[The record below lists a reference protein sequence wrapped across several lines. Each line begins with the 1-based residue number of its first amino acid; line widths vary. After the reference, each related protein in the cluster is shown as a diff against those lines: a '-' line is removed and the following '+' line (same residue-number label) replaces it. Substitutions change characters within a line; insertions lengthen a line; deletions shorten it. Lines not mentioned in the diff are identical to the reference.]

1 MANMQTT
8 IPNTQP
14 NVSPWAQGAAVF
26 AGVLLIVV
34 GAFQAIEAF
43 AAIVNDEYF
52 VVLPNY
58 VFALDLTVWGW
69 IHLLLGL
76 GLVAIGVF
84 VLRGES
90 WARLAGI
97 FVAAAS
103 AVLNFFWLPYSPW
116 WALLIIGIDVL
127 VIWALAAYLRAPA
140 TASMPEPAQS
150 TQAPP
155 ESPVGSR

>member
-14 NVSPWAQGAAVF
+14 GVGPWAHGAAVF

-58 VFALDLTVWGW
+58 VC
-69 IHLLLGL
+69 
-76 GLVAIGVF
+76 
-84 VLRGES
+84 
-90 WARLAGI
+90 
-97 FVAAAS
+97 
-103 AVLNFFWLPYSPW
+103 P
-116 WALLIIGIDVL
+116 
-127 VIWALAAYLRAPA
+127 
-140 TASMPEPAQS
+140 
-150 TQAPP
+150 
-155 ESPVGSR
+155 

>member
-14 NVSPWAQGAAVF
+14 EVSPWAHGAAVF

-43 AAIVNDEYF
+43 AAIVNDEYL

-84 VLRGES
+84 VLRGEG

-127 VIWALAAYLRAPA
+127 VIWALASYLRAPA
-140 TASMPEPAQS
+140 TPSMPGTQS
-150 TQAPP
+150 SQAPP
-155 ESPVGSR
+155 ESPVGTR